1 MATST
6 GLVAVGV
13 ESLPQE
19 SRISANTRR
28 ETAAA
33 KPHPPTSWGRGL
45 ASIVASTIAPARWR
59 VSLFRALALL
69 VSLAYLPGVLL
80 LIAPWAPSQI
90 ARDLPK
96 LSMLVVAWA
105 SATQPDSQ
113 RWAWGLSAVVDAAI
127 AVVLLSLAWRPLGR
141 PLLPQFLALALVV
154 AVGANIAFVGPGI
167 VVGYSALLL
176 VLLAYPRPRRLL
188 TPFWRGP
195 VDPWMLALAA
205 VVGAFLLPDAWRA
218 LQAQVQG
225 ADELSLNFGWAS
237 LLEHLANLWLIALLA
252 ASRRP
257 GANLLA
263 LLAAGCFLYLGVA
276 AIAVPDNPG
285 SWGLLGGAVAL
296 TGCAGYVA
304 MILRARARGRRQ
316 PRQERSM

>member
-1 MATST
+1 
-6 GLVAVGV
+6 
-13 ESLPQE
+13 
-19 SRISANTRR
+19 
-28 ETAAA
+28 
-33 KPHPPTSWGRGL
+33 L
-45 ASIVASTIAPARWR
+45 ASIAASTIAPARWR
-59 VSLFRALALL
+59 VSLFRALAFLL
-69 VSLAYLPGVLL
+69 GLAYLPGVLV

-90 ARDLPK
+90 AQDLPK
-96 LSMLVVAWA
+96 LSPLVGAWA

-113 RWAWGLSAVVDAAI
+113 RWVWGVSAVVDVAI

-154 AVGANIAFVGPGI
+154 AVGANIAFVGPKI
-167 VVGYSALLL
+167 VVLYSPLLL
-176 VLLAYPRPRRLL
+176 ILLAYPEPRRLL
-188 TPFWRGP
+188 KPFWRGP
-195 VDPWMLALAA
+195 VDPWILALAA
-205 VVGAFLLPDAWRA
+205 VLGAFLLPAAWRPS
-218 LQAQVQG
+218 QAQVRG

-296 TGCAGYVA
+296 TGGAGYAA
-304 MILRARARGRRQ
+304 MILRARQRGHHQLRQ
-316 PRQERSM
+316 KSLM